1 MIWYYGHLLTRM
13 HFCWFVDCNIQ
24 ASKAMILDLLGTVV
38 GDVDFVRG
46 MVEYGILVGL

>member
-1 MIWYYGHLLTRM
+1 M
-13 HFCWFVDCNIQ
+13 HFCWLVDCNIQ